1 MPIDQAAE
9 AVAAPT
15 SARIDFLGLRL
26 HDMSATE
33 VARRAALAVSTGRRA
48 LVLNANA
55 HMTML
60 ARRHDW
66 LALELNQAEIAFC
79 DGAGVQFGIW
89 LLTGHR
95 PHRTTPPEWIDSFA
109 GQLPPGSSV
118 FWIGGAPGVVERAA
132 DAFARRH
139 GLRTAGT
146 QQGFFDHRAGSDDN
160 RQLVERINRASPDV
174 VLVNMGMPLQER
186 WLADHWHLVD
196 ARVGIAGGALVD
208 HLAGTVRRPPRWVA
222 DLGLEWAV
230 RLSREPRRLW
240 RRYLLGLPPFA
251 VAVLREWLRR
261 RVVDAR
267 AADRGIGEG
276 MGSR

>member
-1 MPIDQAAE
+1 MPTDQTAA
-9 AVAAPT
+9 AFAALTTVP
-15 SARIDFLGLRL
+15 SLARIDFLGLRL
-26 HDMSATE
+26 HDLSGAE
-33 VARRAALAVSTGRRA
+33 VARRAASAAWTGRRA

-60 ARRHDW
+60 ARRHVW
-66 LALELNQAEIAFC
+66 LASELNRAEIAFC

-95 PHRTTPPEWIDSFA
+95 PHRTTPPEWIDAFA

-118 FWIGGAPGVVERAA
+118 FWIGGTLGVVERAA
-132 DAFARRH
+132 DAFAIRH

-160 RQLVERINRASPDV
+160 RRLVERINRASPDV

-186 WLADHWHLVD
+186 WLADHWPLLN

-208 HLAGTVRRPPRWVA
+208 HLAGTVKRPPRWVA

-230 RLSREPRRLW
+230 RLSREPKRLW

-251 VAVLREWLRR
+251 VAVLREKLRR
-261 RVVDAR
+261 RAAGVR
-267 AADRGIGEG
+267 AAG
-276 MGSR
+276 